1 MNVLAQE
8 QLRTLHK
15 IKIVVYLTNGV
26 YGAMTRFSSR
36 NTSLLLFMSDW
47 RGLSPKIIEVPTE
60 TWYSETFA
68 TFPNVRLIEGVRS
81 INRGL

>member
-36 NTSLLLFMSDW
+36 NTSLLLFISD
-47 RGLSPKIIEVPTE
+47 
-60 TWYSETFA
+60 
-68 TFPNVRLIEGVRS
+68 
-81 INRGL
+81 